1 MLFKHHCLRMIK
13 GRSTGKIKCKEA
25 VVIGKTLV
33 YNRGVQAGREF
44 SLPEC
49 ILETDEFT
57 LYKDGK
63 HMIKVQEYR
72 GHIRNWEALCEEL
85 CIDKS
90 LSRRER
96 EERILVRAFET
107 WQFDMAAHLYGMFAF
122 ALWDEEEKQLFC
134 LRDQFGT
141 KPFYYYETEDGQ
153 LLYGTTIR
161 GIMEQPGFV
170 KELNEEM
177 LQIYLSL
184 TYVAGENTFFR
195 GLKKLLPGRYLIW
208 KDGVVTVK
216 RYWKPEFHPDDSKSL
231 EEWADEIHTTLGEIM
246 KEVKT
251 SDERVESFLSG
262 GVDSSYV
269 LAMSDADTADTCG
282 YEEERFD
289 ESVLAVETARI
300 LERKISRRVIN
311 PEEYFNIVP
320 YVMYNMEQPL
330 GDASAIVFA
339 LGCQATAEHTK
350 ICYSGEGADEFFG
363 GYNMYRNAE
372 RYGENLKNFYVGNTN
387 IMKEDEK
394 KKILK
399 KYDPDVLPIE
409 VAQSIYEEMEGL
421 DPLTKMSNINIQIWL
436 EGDIYLNVD
445 KMSEAAGLEV
455 RMPLT
460 DLRIFDIA
468 SRMPSK
474 YKVNEEQNKVAF
486 RTAAQKMLP
495 EEIAFRK
502 KLGFIVPIR
511 IWMAD
516 DRYNQDVRAKFHSEM
531 AEKFF
536 NVEEINTIFDE
547 YVGGNSD
554 NWRKVWTIYTF
565 LVWYEEY
572 FVKR

>member
-1 MLFKHHCLRMIK
+1 MSISVGYKREKKQL
-13 GRSTGKIKCKEA
+13 S
-25 VVIGKTLV
+25 KT
-33 YNRGVQAGREF
+33 
-44 SLPEC
+44 
-49 ILETDEFT
+49 
-57 LYKDGK
+57 KDGDK
-63 HMIKVQEYR
+63 REVKQMIIVKTYR
-72 GHIRNWEALCEEL
+72 GHIRNWEELCERL
-85 CIDKS
+85 GIDLT
-90 LSRRER
+90 LSR
-96 EERILVRAFET
+96 EEREHEILIKAYQT
-107 WQFDMAAHLYGMFAF
+107 WGCEMADHMHGMFAF
-122 ALWDEEEKQLFC
+122 ALWDEEEQKLFC

-141 KPFYYYETEDGQ
+141 KPFYYYETEDGE
-153 LLYGTTIR
+153 LLYGTMIR
-161 GIMEQPGFV
+161 DIIDRPGFK

-177 LQIYLSL
+177 LQLYLSL

-208 KDGVVTVK
+208 QDGK
-216 RYWKPEFHPDDSKSL
+216 LEIHRYWKPEFHPDESKTL
-231 EEWADEIHTTLGEIM
+231 EDWADEIHNTLKEIM
-246 KEVKT
+246 PEVKT
-251 SDERVESFLSG
+251 ADERVESFLSG

-269 LAMSDADTADTCG
+269 LAMSDAEQADSCG

-289 ESVLAVETARI
+289 ESVLAEKTAQLLGRTF
-300 LERKISRRVIN
+300 SRSIIT
-311 PEEYFNIVP
+311 PEQFFDIVP

-330 GDASAIVFA
+330 GDASAIVFT
-339 LGCQATAEHTK
+339 LGCNATAEHTK
-350 ICYSGEGADEFFG
+350 ICYSGEGSDEFFG

-394 KKILK
+394 QKILK

-409 VAQSIYEEMEGL
+409 LARGIYEETEGL
-421 DPLTKMSNINIQIWL
+421 DPLTKMSDVDIQIWL

-445 KMSEAAGLEV
+445 KMSTAAGLEI

-460 DLRIFDIA
+460 DRRIFDIA
-468 SRMPSK
+468 SRMPSRF
-474 YKVNEEQNKVAF
+474 KVNEEQNKVAF
-486 RTAAQKMLP
+486 RTAAAKVLP

-516 DRYNQDVRAKFHSEM
+516 ERYNQDVQRLFHSDI

-536 NVEEINTIFDE
+536 DVDAINAIFDE

>member
-1 MLFKHHCLRMIK
+1 MIK

-153 LLYGTTIR
+153 FLYGTTIR

-421 DPLTKMSNINIQIWL
+421 DPLTKMSNIDIQIWL

-536 NVEEINTIFDE
+536 NVEEINAIFDE

>member
-1 MLFKHHCLRMIK
+1 MIK
-13 GRSTGKIKCKEA
+13 IK
-25 VVIGKTLV
+25 
-33 YNRGVQAGREF
+33 
-44 SLPEC
+44 
-49 ILETDEFT
+49 
-57 LYKDGK
+57 
-63 HMIKVQEYR
+63 EYS
-72 GHIRNWEALCEEL
+72 GHIRNWEELCERL
-85 CIDKS
+85 GIDLS
-90 LSRRER
+90 LTREER
-96 EERILVRAFET
+96 EELILIRAYET
-107 WQFDMAAHLYGMFAF
+107 WGHEMADHMHGMFAF
-122 ALWDEEEKQLFC
+122 ALWDEEERKLFC
-134 LRDQFGT
+134 LRDPFGT
-141 KPFYYYETEDGQ
+141 KPFYYYETEDGR

-184 TYVAGENTFFR
+184 TYVGGENTFFR
-195 GLKKLLPGRYLIW
+195 GLKKLMPGRYLTWQHRKLKIE
-208 KDGVVTVK
+208 
-216 RYWKPEFHPDDSKSL
+216 RYFRPEFHPDENRDL
-231 EEWADEIHTTLGEIM
+231 EEWADEIHRTIQEIM
-246 KEVKT
+246 PEVK
-251 SDERVESFLSG
+251 SEDEEAESFLSG

-269 LAMSDADTADTCG
+269 LAMSDVKVSDSCG

-289 ESVLAVETARI
+289 ESGLAKQTAEI
-300 LERKISRRVIN
+300 LGRKNRRCLIT
-311 PEEYFNIVP
+311 PEEYFGVVP

-330 GDASAIVFA
+330 GDASAIAFA
-339 LGCQATAEHTK
+339 IACRATAQHTK

-394 KKILK
+394 QRILK

-409 VAQSIYEEMEGL
+409 LARDIYEETEGL
-421 DPLTKMSNINIQIWL
+421 DPLAKMSDVDIQIWL

-445 KMSEAAGLEV
+445 KMSRAAGLEI

-460 DLRIFDIA
+460 DRRIFDIA

-486 RTAAQKMLP
+486 RMAAAKVLP

-516 DRYNQDVRAKFHSEM
+516 DRYNQDVRDKFNSRM
-531 AEKFF
+531 AAEFF
-536 NVEEINTIFDE
+536 DINAINEIFEDYI
-547 YVGGNSD
+547 GGNSD

-572 FVKR
+572 FIKR

>member
-1 MLFKHHCLRMIK
+1 MSISVGYKREKKQLSKTKAGDKREVKQMI
-13 GRSTGKIKCKEA
+13 I
-25 VVIGKTLV
+25 VKT
-33 YNRGVQAGREF
+33 
-44 SLPEC
+44 
-49 ILETDEFT
+49 
-57 LYKDGK
+57 
-63 HMIKVQEYR
+63 YR
-72 GHIRNWEALCEEL
+72 GHIRNWEELCERL
-85 CIDKS
+85 GIDLT
-90 LSRRER
+90 LSR
-96 EERILVRAFET
+96 EEREHEILIKAYQT
-107 WQFDMAAHLYGMFAF
+107 WGCEMADHMHGMFAF
-122 ALWDEEEKQLFC
+122 ALWDEEEQKLFC

-141 KPFYYYETEDGQ
+141 KPFYYYETEDGE
-153 LLYGTTIR
+153 LLYGTMIR
-161 GIMEQPGFV
+161 DIIDRPGFK

-177 LQIYLSL
+177 LQLYLSL

-208 KDGVVTVK
+208 QDGK
-216 RYWKPEFHPDDSKSL
+216 LEIHRYWKPEFHPDESKTL
-231 EEWADEIHTTLGEIM
+231 EDWADEIHNTLKEIM
-246 KEVKT
+246 PEVKT
-251 SDERVESFLSG
+251 ADEKVESFLSG

-269 LAMSDADTADTCG
+269 LAMSDAEQADSCG

-289 ESVLAVETARI
+289 ESVLAEKTAQ
-300 LERKISRRVIN
+300 LLGRKFSRSIIT
-311 PEEYFNIVP
+311 PEQFFDIVP

-330 GDASAIVFA
+330 GDASAIVFT
-339 LGCQATAEHTK
+339 LGCNATAEHAK
-350 ICYSGEGADEFFG
+350 ICYSGEGSDEFFG

-394 KKILK
+394 QKILK

-409 VAQSIYEEMEGL
+409 LARGIYEETEGL
-421 DPLTKMSNINIQIWL
+421 DPLTKMSDVDIQIWL

-445 KMSEAAGLEV
+445 KMSTAAGLEI

-460 DLRIFDIA
+460 DRRIFDIA
-468 SRMPSK
+468 SRMPSRF
-474 YKVNEEQNKVAF
+474 KVNEEQNKVAF
-486 RTAAQKMLP
+486 RTAAAKVLP

-516 DRYNQDVRAKFHSEM
+516 ERYNQDVQRLFHSDI

-536 NVEEINTIFDE
+536 DVDAINEIFDE

>member
-1 MLFKHHCLRMIK
+1 
-13 GRSTGKIKCKEA
+13 
-25 VVIGKTLV
+25 
-33 YNRGVQAGREF
+33 
-44 SLPEC
+44 
-49 ILETDEFT
+49 
-57 LYKDGK
+57 
-63 HMIKVQEYR
+63 MIKVQEYR
-72 GHIRNWEALCEEL
+72 GHIRNWKALCTEL
-85 CIDKS
+85 EIDS
-90 LSRRER
+90 TLSREKK
-96 EERILVRAFET
+96 EEQILIRAYET
-107 WQFDMAAHLYGMFAF
+107 WGYEMAKHLYGMFAF
-122 ALWDEEEKQLFC
+122 ALWDDREKKLFC

-141 KPFYYYETEDGQ
+141 KPFYYYETADGK
-153 LLYGTTIR
+153 LLYGTMIR
-161 GIMEQPGFV
+161 SIIEQPGFV

-177 LQIYLSL
+177 LQLHLSL

-195 GLKKLLPGRYLIW
+195 GLKKLLPGRYLVW
-208 KDGVVTVK
+208 QEGRLTVE
-216 RYWKPEFHPDDSKSL
+216 RYWKPEFHPDESKTL
-231 EEWADEIHTTLGEIM
+231 EEWADEIHDTV
-246 KEVKT
+246 KEVMAEVRT
-251 SDERVESFLSG
+251 EDEIAESFLSG

-269 LAMSDADTADTCG
+269 LAMSDAETADTCG

-289 ESVLAVETARI
+289 ESVLAVETAKLLGKNI
-300 LERKISRRVIN
+300 ERSVIT
-311 PEEYFNIVP
+311 PEQYFAIVP

-339 LGCQATAEHTK
+339 LGCQATAKHTK
-350 ICYSGEGADEFFG
+350 LCYSGEGADEFFG

-372 RYGENLKNFYVGNTN
+372 RYGENLKTFYVGNTN
-387 IMKEDEK
+387 IMKEEEK

-409 VAQSIYEEMEGL
+409 LAAGIYEETEGL
-421 DPLTKMSNINIQIWL
+421 DPLTKMSDVDIQIWL

-445 KMSEAAGLEV
+445 KMSEAAGLEI

-468 SRMPSK
+468 SRMPSR

-486 RTAAQKMLP
+486 RTAARKVLP

-516 DRYNQDVRAKFHSEM
+516 DRYNQDVREKFHSEM

-536 NVEEINTIFDE
+536 NLDEINAIFDD

>member
-1 MLFKHHCLRMIK
+1 MSISVGYKREKKQF
-13 GRSTGKIKCKEA
+13 S
-25 VVIGKTLV
+25 KT
-33 YNRGVQAGREF
+33 
-44 SLPEC
+44 
-49 ILETDEFT
+49 
-57 LYKDGK
+57 KDGDK
-63 HMIKVQEYR
+63 REVKQMIIVKTYR
-72 GHIRNWEALCEEL
+72 GHIRNWEELCERL
-85 CIDKS
+85 GIDLT
-90 LSRRER
+90 LSR
-96 EERILVRAFET
+96 EEREHEILIKAYQT
-107 WQFDMAAHLYGMFAF
+107 WGCEMADHMHGMFAF
-122 ALWDEEEKQLFC
+122 ALWDEEEQKLFC

-141 KPFYYYETEDGQ
+141 KPFYYYETEDGE
-153 LLYGTTIR
+153 LLYGTMIR
-161 GIMEQPGFV
+161 DIIDQPGFK

-177 LQIYLSL
+177 LQLYLSL

-208 KDGVVTVK
+208 QDGK
-216 RYWKPEFHPDDSKSL
+216 LEIHRYWKPEFHPDESKTL
-231 EEWADEIHTTLGEIM
+231 EDWADEIHNTLKEIM
-246 KEVKT
+246 PEVKT
-251 SDERVESFLSG
+251 ADERVESFLSG

-269 LAMSDADTADTCG
+269 LAMSDAEQADCCG

-289 ESVLAVETARI
+289 ESVLAEKTAQ
-300 LERKISRRVIN
+300 LLGRKFSRSIIT
-311 PEEYFNIVP
+311 PEQFFDIVP

-330 GDASAIVFA
+330 GDASAIVFT
-339 LGCQATAEHTK
+339 LGCNATAEHTK
-350 ICYSGEGADEFFG
+350 ICYSGEGSDEFFG

-394 KKILK
+394 QKILK

-409 VAQSIYEEMEGL
+409 LARGIYEETEGL
-421 DPLTKMSNINIQIWL
+421 DPLIKMSDVDIQIWL

-445 KMSEAAGLEV
+445 KMSTAAGLEI

-460 DLRIFDIA
+460 DRRIFDIA
-468 SRMPSK
+468 SRMPSRF
-474 YKVNEEQNKVAF
+474 KVNEEQNKVAF
-486 RTAAQKMLP
+486 RTAAAKVLP

-516 DRYNQDVRAKFHSEM
+516 ERYNQDVQRLFHSDI

-536 NVEEINTIFDE
+536 DVDAINAIFDE